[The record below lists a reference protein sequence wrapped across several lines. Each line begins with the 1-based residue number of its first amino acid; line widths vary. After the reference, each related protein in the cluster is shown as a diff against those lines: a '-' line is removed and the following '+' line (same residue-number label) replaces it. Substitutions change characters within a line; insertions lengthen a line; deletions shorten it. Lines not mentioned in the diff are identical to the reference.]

1 MTDPTNSTRYPLRV
15 RGELTEPLNRWLWLV
30 KWLLLIPHLIVLGFL
45 WTAYVVVTV
54 IAFFAILFTGQY
66 PQGLFSFNRGVLRW
80 SWRVTYYG
88 YGALGT
94 DRYPPFSLGAVPD
107 YPATLDLDYPEQLSR
122 GLVLVKWWLLALPH
136 YLVLAALAGAATL
149 TGDDSADAIGVL
161 AAAVL
166 IMGVALLFT
175 GRYPRGLF
183 DLVMGVNRWSLRV
196 VVYATLMTD
205 VYPPFRLDQGGEDVA
220 VTEPSDP
227 NSPVPA
233 VGGVPASTGGAS
245 AGTVTGGSPAV
256 RIVALVAGV
265 LIIVPGLALIAA
277 GGAGLWLNGQRDAA
291 GFISTPTQSI
301 ASSAAAVTFEDV
313 GVEGNVARFL
323 SSNDLGQIR
332 VRVTSTDTAP
342 IFVGIAPQDAVDR
355 WLTGRAYDEITDI
368 DAGRPN
374 YDHRTG
380 APTVTPPGEQPFW
393 NESAV
398 GPGSQ
403 ELRWQVTSG
412 TWSIVAARPDGTPGV
427 NVRAV
432 IAAKIPSLAGVSTGL
447 LIGGLALILIGAAL
461 IVWGAAGLGHR
472 THRADPPTAPPTG
485 PDVRPTPTPNPN
497 AVS

>member
-1 MTDPTNSTRYPLRV
+1 MTEPTNPTRYPLRV

-45 WTAYVVVTV
+45 WIAYVVVTV

-66 PQGLFSFNRGVLRW
+66 PRGLFSFNRGVLRW

-149 TGDDSADAIGVL
+149 TGDDTADAIGVL

-196 VVYATLMTD
+196 VAYATLMTD

-220 VTEPSDP
+220 VPEPSGP
-227 NSPVPA
+227 SSPVPA

-245 AGTVTGGSPAV
+245 AGTVAGGAPAV
-256 RIVALVAGV
+256 RIVALVVGV
-265 LIIVPGLALIAA
+265 LIILPGLALIAA
-277 GGAGLWLNGQRDAA
+277 GGAGLWLNSQRDAA

-301 ASSAAAVTFEDV
+301 SSSAAAVTIEDV

-323 SSNDLGQIR
+323 SANDLGQIR
-332 VRVTSTDTAP
+332 VRVTSRDAAA
-342 IFVGIAPQDAVDR
+342 IFVGIAPQDDVDR

-374 YDHRTG
+374 YDRRAG

-398 GPGSQ
+398 GSGSQ
-403 ELRWQVTSG
+403 ELRWQATSG
-412 TWSIVAARPDGTPGV
+412 TWSIVTARPDGTPGV
-427 NVRAV
+427 NVRAA
-432 IAAKIPSLAGVSTGL
+432 IAAKIPSLAGLSTGL

-461 IVWGAAGLGHR
+461 IVWGAAGLGRR
-472 THRADPPTAPPTG
+472 THRADPPTVWPTG
-485 PDVRPTPTPNPN
+485 PDVGPTPTPNPN